1 MAAGPHHP
9 PGPGRWW
16 ARGLLAGYLAVGAF
30 VTLRP
35 TPMGRFSGPITRA
48 VREVTDLPWSVASP
62 LVERG
67 GNVLLFVPLALLL
80 CWSLPRWPR
89 WAVWLACVAGSAAVE
104 LSQALFLPARY
115 PSLVDIGTN
124 STGAAIGVGLHW
136 LITRRR

>member
-1 MAAGPHHP
+1 VVADRDHR

-16 ARGLLAGYLAVGAF
+16 ARGLLAGYLALGAL
-30 VTLRP
+30 VTLWP
-35 TPMGRFSGPITRA
+35 TPVGGFSGPIARA
-48 VREVTDLPWSVASP
+48 VLQATGLSWSVVFP

-67 GNVLLFVPLALLL
+67 SNVLLFVPLALLL

-89 WAVWLACVAGSAAVE
+89 WAVWLTCVAGSVGIE
-104 LSQALFLPARY
+104 LVQALFLPARH

-136 LITRRR
+136 LLTRRR

>member
-1 MAAGPHHP
+1 MVADPHHR
-9 PGPGRWW
+9 PGSGRWW
-16 ARGLLAGYLAVGAF
+16 ARGLLAGYLALGAF

-48 VREVTDLPWSVASP
+48 VVEVTGLPWSVAVP

-67 GNVLLFVPLALLL
+67 GNVLLFVPLAVLL

-89 WAVWLACVAGSAAVE
+89 WVVWSTCVAGSVGIE
-104 LSQALFLPARY
+104 LVQALFLPARY

-136 LITRRR
+136 LLTRRR

>member
-1 MAAGPHHP
+1 MVAEPDHR

-16 ARGLLAGYLAVGAF
+16 ARGLLAGCLALGAF

-35 TPMGRFSGPITRA
+35 EPMGRFSRPITRA
-48 VREVTDLPWSVASP
+48 VMEAIDQPWSVAFP

-89 WAVWLACVAGSAAVE
+89 WAVWLACVAGSVGIE
-104 LSQALFLPARY
+104 LVQALFLPARY

-136 LITRRR
+136 LLTRRR

>member
-1 MAAGPHHP
+1 MVADRDHR

-16 ARGLLAGYLAVGAF
+16 ARGLLAAYLALGAY

-35 TPMGRFSGPITRA
+35 TPMGRFSRPVTGA
-48 VREVTDLPWSVASP
+48 VMEVIDQPWSVAFP

-80 CWSLPRWPR
+80 CWSLPRLPR
-89 WAVWLACVAGSAAVE
+89 WAVWLLCVAGSVGVE
-104 LSQALFLPARY
+104 LVQALFLPARY
-115 PSLVDIGTN
+115 PSLVDVATN

-136 LITRRR
+136 LLTRRR